1 MQTAGIAATAP
12 PQFTDAS
19 GCADWLEQL
28 PLTNIGPSHERILG
42 ELEELNTCRIAPGER
57 LGILELLRGPAIFL
71 QEEQTRRFASKPI
84 PLTHPENEVFVRV
97 VALWDALREGYEQC
111 LQEMTEAP
119 PDPQQN
125 REALV
130 RQRTL
135 WCVRRRIAEHHNA
148 YRGASGENWALLHRT
163 YAAAEQRGI
172 AGEPV
177 LHPSGEGQAT
187 CSGTYAGALL
197 EQLANPNEHNLKQM
211 ALVSRWIDLWARKVV
226 ISRAAAANDTGALP
240 PAVDLAGERGALRE
254 PMTGESVRYLDLAE
268 LEKSLAARIA
278 PLARGQSPRSMGLG
292 EDVAGPDAQR
302 LLELLRR
309 QWCQKQASRAQPR
322 RSTASRALLCT
333 GIAGIHFALTGKPFK
348 QPGDARGLSKLEY
361 DEIATFGRVST
372 QKENEFSSLHGFFLE
387 QWAIQEESLAG
398 MRIQRMVNGGSARL
412 LHHQLLALQPTDAKI
427 FMLGMIRWLQVSENL
442 ELRAGVRIIPGVPQ
456 GIAFRPTGVNVTS
469 DKFFPGIALAA
480 VPALS
485 SPPTLILPAGW
496 YRDKRVIK
504 VYSDRLET
512 IMLDALLE
520 RGSDYERVSFVPA

>member
-1 MQTAGIAATAP
+1 MQAADLAAP

-42 ELEELNTCRIAPGER
+42 ELEELNSCRIAPAER
-57 LGILELLRGPAIFL
+57 FRILELLRAPAIFL
-71 QEEQTRRFASKPI
+71 QEEQARRFASKPI
-84 PLTHPENEVFVRV
+84 PLTAREHEVFVRV
-97 VALWDALREGYEQC
+97 VALWEALREGYEQC
-111 LQEMTEAP
+111 LQAMTEAP
-119 PDPQQN
+119 PDPQ
-125 REALV
+125 EMMV

-135 WCVRRRIAEHHNA
+135 WCLRQSIAEHHKA

-163 YAAAEQRGI
+163 YAAAEGRGI
-172 AGEPV
+172 AAEPV
-177 LHPSGEGQAT
+177 LHPSGEGEAT

-197 EQLANPNEHNLKQM
+197 EQLANPNEHNLRQM
-211 ALVSRWIDLWARKVV
+211 ALVSRWLDLWARKIV
-226 ISRAAAANDTGALP
+226 ISRAAAANDTGAVP

-278 PLARGQSPRSMGLG
+278 LLARGQSPGSMGLG

-309 QWCQKQASRAQPR
+309 QWCEKHASRAQPR

-333 GIAGIHFALTGKPFK
+333 GIAGIHFALSGKPFK

-412 LHHQLLALQPTDAKI
+412 LHHQLVAVQPTDAKI

-442 ELRAGVRIIPGVPQ
+442 ELRAGVRIIPGVPR

-469 DKFFPGIALAA
+469 DKFFPGIAVAA

-504 VYSDRLET
+504 LYAERLET

-520 RGSDYERVSFVPA
+520 RGSDYERVSFVPG